1 MQNLSGWIGPSSID
15 SARSSQDRLT
25 PMYSLESI
33 KSGGAASGLASSSL
47 DSRLGSGML
56 PGQAAYSQAQQV
68 SSRPGRAVLGSLH
81 GSWPLDSRGR
91 LAFLQGTDSTECHH
105 ALEAELAFCAMCYQ
119 PS

>member
-1 MQNLSGWIGPSSID
+1 MSVLRMQNLSGWIGPSSFD

-56 PGQAAYSQAQQV
+56 PGQAAYAQTHQVRLRTGSETHCLSTSQLAQ
-68 SSRPGRAVLGSLH
+68 ALMALLLH
-81 GSWPLDSRGR
+81 YGCR
-91 LAFLQGTDSTECHH
+91 
-105 ALEAELAFCAMCYQ
+105 M
-119 PS
+119 